1 MIKAIL
7 NSLKNSAFEF
17 NSNAL
22 IKFKLF
28 EPAIPNSGIY
38 LMYSLKFE
46 LNRNKFK
53 GYLKEIIE
61 SLDIFNHNDSFLDE
75 VIEIS
80 HKWYIFY
87 LDNKTLFS
95 ATNSLKS
102 DLKKSYKKRI
112 PDLKGFDRFYEKIYN
127 TFIEAYNVY
136 TVVFYNTDAVQ
147 HNENF
152 APDRNSCYINERL
165 DYLRAIRQTNS
176 YYVIIYKNDIP
187 VTRVWFVCD
196 ETYENAIIF
205 NPYGHKFRNLSK
217 FFGDQNEFTEVNR
230 NDISKLLYFYV
241 NDDIILSTTHD
252 YNLFSYRLDDIGY
265 KLICQNYNDMVY
277 SKIYKAYI
285 PKILAVYSK
294 YYDSYL
300 TKRDATFSYYLQDY
314 LYRDIKC
321 VYNFDID
328 NFDYVPSD
336 CVVESKEYTYVIK
349 DQVVFSTFYDDYV
362 PKKYAVYC
370 DQVDSYIDKHD
381 DKFIQL
387 DGKFVMKSQDLVII

>member
-7 NSLKNSAFEF
+7 NSLKNNAFEF

-28 EPAIPNSGIY
+28 ENAIPNSGIY

-112 PDLKGFDRFYEKIYN
+112 PDLKGFDRFFEKIYN
-127 TFIEAYNVY
+127 AFMEAYNIY
-136 TVVFYNTDAVQ
+136 TIVFYNTDAIQ
-147 HNENF
+147 HNDNF
-152 APDRNSCYINERL
+152 HQDRNSCYINNSL
-165 DYLRAIRQTNS
+165 YNLRAIRQTKS
-176 YYVIIYKNDIP
+176 FYVLIYRNNIP
-187 VTRVWFVCD
+187 MTRVWFLCD
-196 ETYENAIIF
+196 ETFEHAVIF
-205 NPYGHKFRNLSK
+205 NPYGHRFRNLSK
-217 FFGDQNEFTEVNR
+217 FFGDPNELMSG
-230 NDISKLLYFYV
+230 DYKKLKKSLSVYV
-241 NDDIILSTTHD
+241 NDDVILTTTHD
-252 YNLFSYRLDDIGY
+252 YERFSYTIDDIGY
-265 KLICQNYNDMVY
+265 KLRCQNYNDHVY
-277 SKIYKAYI
+277 SEIYKTYI
-285 PKILAVYSK
+285 PKIRAVYSK
-294 YYDSYL
+294 CCNSYL
-300 TKRDATFSYYLQDY
+300 DKDDATYSNYIQDY
-314 LYRDIKC
+314 LYKNVRC

-328 NFDYVPSD
+328 SFDYVPSD
-336 CVVESKEYTYVIK
+336 YVVESREYTYVIK
-349 DQVVFSTFYDDYV
+349 DQVVFSQYYNDYV

-370 DQVDSYIDKHD
+370 EQAESYIDKRD
-381 DKFIQL
+381 DKFIQV
-387 DGKFVMKSQDLVII
+387 DGKLVVKSQDLALI